1 MFIPFN
7 KRAIIIFLVSA
18 FTLLVGFFFNEDVS
32 GGGTSGDFYST
43 FGYVTELKANIFA
56 ISEVTIHLPLHYL
69 ILSKINYFANDMV
82 LLRFAFL
89 IISIS
94 VPILF
99 YLCLKNRFATLSKD
113 NALII
118 ASLIFLFPSFR
129 YSAIWANSHIT
140 ALIFFL
146 LSIYFFLRVKNF
158 FFFNLNIYL
167 SLFFLSLAAYSR
179 QYYALFFLFYLYFYY
194 NNLKFLYFLIIS
206 FYIVLLSLPGWLLIY
221 YNPAF
226 LFGSGGAPIFSLKL
240 YNSLLVSSSIIFVYL
255 VPVIFTILLMK
266 KSFFYKNFFLLTVV
280 IFLSIFIVF
289 ISSIFFDYNF
299 KLGGGVFLK
308 ASRYFFSNNLLFYF
322 TSVIG
327 FIIIFYLASEHKDN
341 FIILTILLLGFSGTA
356 VLQKYYE
363 PMFFIIFYLFIRT
376 KLHKNLLNLK
386 STIFSYLY
394 YFFYYIASLINSFYK
409 FSLSI

>member
-1 MFIPFN
+1 M
-7 KRAIIIFLVSA
+7 KR
-18 FTLLVGFFFNEDVS
+18 
-32 GGGTSGDFYST
+32 
-43 FGYVTELKANIFA
+43 
-56 ISEVTIHLPLHYL
+56 
-69 ILSKINYFANDMV
+69 
-82 LLRFAFL
+82 
-89 IISIS
+89 
-94 VPILF
+94 
-99 YLCLKNRFATLSKD
+99 
-113 NALII
+113 
-118 ASLIFLFPSFR
+118 SL
-129 YSAIWANSHIT
+129 
-140 ALIFFL
+140 
-146 LSIYFFLRVKNF
+146 
-158 FFFNLNIYL
+158 
-167 SLFFLSLAAYSR
+167 
-179 QYYALFFLFYLYFYY
+179 
-194 NNLKFLYFLIIS
+194 
-206 FYIVLLSLPGWLLIY
+206 
-221 YNPAF
+221 
-226 LFGSGGAPIFSLKL
+226 
-240 YNSLLVSSSIIFVYL
+240 
-255 VPVIFTILLMK
+255 
-266 KSFFYKNFFLLTVV
+266 FYKNFFLLSVV

>member
-1 MFIPFN
+1 MIISFN
-7 KRAIIIFLVSA
+7 KRGIIIFLISA

-43 FGYVTELKANIFA
+43 FGYVTELKENIFA

-69 ILSKINYFANDMV
+69 ILSKINYFTNDMV
-82 LLRFAFL
+82 LLRFVFL

-94 VPILF
+94 VPVLF
-99 YLCLKNRFATLSKD
+99 YLCLKNRFATLSK
-113 NALII
+113 NHALII

-129 YSAIWANSHIT
+129 YSAIWANSHVT

-158 FFFNLNIYL
+158 FFYNLNIYL

-179 QYYALFFLFYLYFYY
+179 QYYVLFFLFYLYFYY
-194 NNLKFLYFLIIS
+194 NNLKFWYFLIIS
-206 FYIVLLSLPGWLLIY
+206 FYIVLLSVPGWLLIY

-226 LFGSGGAPIFSLKL
+226 LFGGGGAPIFSLKL

-255 VPVIFTILLMK
+255 VPVIFIILLMK
-266 KSFFYKNFFLLTVV
+266 RNFFYKNFFLLSVV
-280 IFLSIFIVF
+280 IFSSILIVF

-322 TSVIG
+322 SSVIG
-327 FIIIFYLASEHKDN
+327 FIIIFYLASEHKHN

-363 PMFFIIFYLFIRT
+363 PMFFIILYLFIRT